1 MSLPPSMEME
11 LMNLGLIRSDLEE
24 LGSIARQY
32 YRNTEQK
39 IKERRQAMMFGILL
53 LTVAILSFTGFAF
66 LFVKA
71 MLFIT
76 GLLI

>member
-1 MSLPPSMEME
+1 MTNYKP
-11 LMNLGLIRSDLEE
+11 
-24 LGSIARQY
+24 Y

-53 LTVAILSFTGFAF
+53 LTVAVLSFIGFAF

>member
-1 MSLPPSMEME
+1 MSI
-11 LMNLGLIRSDLEE
+11 LIEE
-24 LGSIARQY
+24 NMTVENYKTY